1 MVFCPKHPKEVGF
14 NTNSLTPNLSPPTH
28 PLNELTISESSKILG
43 IDLKKRCKDKKWSN
57 IGVCMG

>member
-28 PLNELTISESSKILG
+28 PLNELTISESSKILNNP
-43 IDLKKRCKDKKWSN
+43 LTN
-57 IGVCMG
+57 FEHPPM